1 MWGHE
6 YGQGSN
12 PFKEEPF
19 VQISEFTYMDCVSF
33 WARGLHTH
41 EDYELL
47 YFVSGTAQ
55 LDLGESTLPLETGS
69 VAVIPPDTPHQ
80 ITCRQPE
87 EPTYYS
93 LHFCA
98 QRSGGQIEHFF
109 RRRGIAAAQCGEVFP
124 LVKNQLQLLVTCHVI
139 SGGVVDETFQLAA
152 MTLLHLTMQVFEK
165 NTTHSCTAHQEQISR
180 VLQYIVEN
188 PRKRITMK
196 ELAQRFNFSESHLN
210 RLFRNAYHISPI
222 KLSLNLRI
230 HSACEMLA
238 STELSCSQ
246 IAQAVGYESQPLFIS
261 SFTKRTGYTPA
272 AYRAEYRKNH
282 T

>member
-47 YFVSGTAQ
+47 YFVSGMAQ

-98 QRSGGQIEHFF
+98 QRSGGKIARFF
-109 RRRGIAAAQCGEVFP
+109 SHRGIAAAQCGEVFP

-180 VLQYIVEN
+180 VLQYI
-188 PRKRITMK
+188 
-196 ELAQRFNFSESHLN
+196 
-210 RLFRNAYHISPI
+210 SPI

-282 T
+282 I